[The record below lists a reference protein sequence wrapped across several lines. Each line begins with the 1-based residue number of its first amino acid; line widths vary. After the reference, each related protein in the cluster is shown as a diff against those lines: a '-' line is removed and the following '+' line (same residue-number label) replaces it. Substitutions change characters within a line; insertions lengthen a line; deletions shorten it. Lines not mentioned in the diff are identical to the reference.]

1 MLYLFLD
8 TNSFIEFQPF
18 ESIKWSEVCGNN
30 DFTIVISPIVIR
42 EINKH
47 KDNTKGKK
55 RERARKARKRINEIA
70 KGTST
75 ESL

>member
-30 DFTIVISPIVIR
+30 DFTIVISPTIVR
-42 EINKH
+42 
-47 KDNTKGKK
+47 
-55 RERARKARKRINEIA
+55 
-70 KGTST
+70 
-75 ESL
+75 